1 MMVMVNDPQ
10 DIQTT
15 DCCIVGGGPAGAILA
30 LLLARQGI
38 AVTLLEAHQ
47 DFDRDFR
54 GDTLQPSVLTMME
67 ELGLSDRLL
76 QMPHRKTHQPQMH
89 TEQGNFT
96 FIDYSHLKTNFPYL
110 TVMSQVHFL
119 EFAIEQAKQ
128 YPNFRLVMGA
138 NVRELLETEGK
149 IHGVRY
155 QGQGGWHELRATL
168 TIGAD
173 GRHSRIRQLAG
184 LEFSAKQSAPV
195 DVLWFRLP
203 RYANEPEEL
212 TALAGHGRFLA
223 LMNRDTQ
230 WQVGCVIPK
239 GAYRQLRQQSLT
251 SFRQS
256 ITQVVPQFSD
266 RIELLQSWSQI
277 AHLSVETGCLR
288 RWYRD
293 GLLLIGDA
301 AHIMAPF
308 GGVGI
313 NYAIADAVVA
323 ANILTEP
330 LTARRV
336 NLPDLAKVQRRRELP
351 TRIIQAFQALIQR
364 QIFSLGLDADRSF
377 RPPAFMR
384 LPLMPRLLAR
394 FLGFGIIPVRLASAN
409 PSISTRARSI

>member
-1 MMVMVNDPQ
+1 MVNDSLDLQ
-10 DIQTT
+10 KT
-15 DCCIVGGGPAGAILA
+15 DCCIVGGGPAGVVLA
-30 LLLARQGI
+30 LLLVRQGI
-38 AVTLLEAHQ
+38 GVTLLEAHR

-54 GDTLQPSVLTMME
+54 GDTLQPSVLTLME

-76 QMPHRKTHQPQMH
+76 EMPHSKAHQPQMH
-89 TEQGNFT
+89 TDRGNFT

-110 TVMSQVHFL
+110 TVMPQVHFL

-128 YPNFRLVMGA
+128 YPNFQLIMGA
-138 NVRELLETEGK
+138 NVRELVEEEGK
-149 IHGVRY
+149 IQGVRY
-155 QGQGGWHELRATL
+155 QGQEGWHEIRATL
-168 TIGAD
+168 TVGAD

-184 LEFSAKQSAPV
+184 LEFPEQKAAPV

-203 RYANEPEEL
+203 RYATEPQEL
-212 TALAGHGRFLA
+212 TAMAGHGQFVA

-230 WQVGCVIPK
+230 WQIGCVIAK
-239 GAYRQLRQQSLT
+239 GAYQQVRSQGLE
-251 SFRQS
+251 SFRES
-256 ITQVVPQFSD
+256 IVKVVPQFSD
-266 RIELLQSWSQI
+266 RIEQLQSWSQV
-277 AHLSVETGCLR
+277 AYLSVETGCLK

-313 NYAIADAVVA
+313 NYAIADAVVT
-323 ANILTEP
+323 ANLLTQP
-330 LTARRV
+330 LKAQQV

-351 TRIIQAFQALIQR
+351 TRMIQAFQSLIQR
-364 QIFSLGLDADRSF
+364 QIFALGLDPNRSF

-394 FLGFGIIPVRLASAN
+394 FLGFELIPVHLALSEEKV
-409 PSISTRARSI
+409 